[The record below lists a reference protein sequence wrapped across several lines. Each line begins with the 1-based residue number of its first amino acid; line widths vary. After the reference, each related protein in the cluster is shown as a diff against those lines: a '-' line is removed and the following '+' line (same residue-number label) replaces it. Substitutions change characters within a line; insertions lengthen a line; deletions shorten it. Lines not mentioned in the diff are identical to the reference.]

1 MVFTIFCIALYSVKL
16 AIRGDTRNTCGL
28 LCHVNA
34 RDAHWKL
41 RRQNMQCGHCNL
53 NSEIWTQR
61 SWQLAEHPRCDKTR
75 EGENIL
81 FDFILFLS
89 HVSSRATRY
98 PALHVSSRT
107 ARVIPRCMC
116 HPAPHVFPRCMLS
129 RAACVIPR
137 CMLSRAARYPALHV
151 SSRAACYPAL
161 HVSSRAAC
169 HPALHVSSRTAC
181 YPALHVFSLSFQWAS
196 RVFTW
201 HRKPQ
206 VFRVSNYHALQV
218 ERRIKH
224 RD

>member
-16 AIRGDTRNTCGL
+16 AIHGDTRNTCGL

-89 HVSSRATRY
+89 HVSSRATCF
-98 PALHVSSRT
+98 PALHV
-107 ARVIPRCMC
+107 IPHCTC
-116 HPAPHVFPRCMLS
+116 H
-129 RAACVIPR
+129 
-137 CMLSRAARYPALHV
+137 PALHV

-161 HVSSRAAC
+161 HVIPRCMC
-169 HPALHVSSRTAC
+169 HPALHVIPRCTLSRAARVIPRCMLSRAARVIPRCMSSRAARVIPHCMLSRAACFFTQLSVSVTRFHVAQKTAG
-181 YPALHVFSLSFQWAS
+181 VSSFKLPRIAS
-196 RVFTW
+196 RAPYKT
-201 HRKPQ
+201 
-206 VFRVSNYHALQV
+206 
-218 ERRIKH
+218 
-224 RD
+224 